1 MCAYAK
7 LLKQNDGF
15 TASEIAKLSGVEEEK
30 ARQVLDAL
38 QQLGVVVKRGR
49 KYYHIADSHHEGVDR
64 LLSTL
69 SFYFPN
75 PEELTREFDEAY
87 SRVSDDT
94 GYAQLKAI
102 RLEMGLSQEVFYRA
116 LRKHVEENY
125 YLIAG
130 GEEGFVRKGVVY
142 GIVKGK
148 R

>member
-87 SRVSDDT
+87 SRVSRKCST
-94 GYAQLKAI
+94 
-102 RLEMGLSQEVFYRA
+102 GLSEST
-116 LRKHVEENY
+116 LRKTTTSSPE
-125 YLIAG
+125 
-130 GEEGFVRKGVVY
+130 
-142 GIVKGK
+142 VKRGS
-148 R
+148 